1 MKQVCIC
8 ALVVAIALAGCSTT
22 SNDSVY
28 SSYDCARIAAEQRRM
43 YTRAGDL
50 AALGDTGASEAAYAR
65 LREEFDALREA
76 AIGKKCQGPKPP
88 IQQAASDASAAQ
100 GGTGP
105 RIAPPETPLE

>member
-1 MKQVCIC
+1 MKKVCIC
-8 ALVVAIALAGCSTT
+8 ALVVTIAAGCSTA
-22 SNDSVY
+22 NVAPAQY
-28 SSYDCARIAAEQRRM
+28 STYDCARIAAEQRRM
-43 YTRAGDL
+43 YTRASDL
-50 AALGDTGASEAAYAR
+50 AALGDTDASEAAYAR